1 MIVKLKQIRWELAI
15 LLGIAA
21 LLAWGTAL
29 ERQQQRI
36 ADNMIRLHVVA
47 NSDSREDQA
56 VKLRVR
62 DAVLETAAPYL
73 EAAGS
78 SREARVQLEAI
89 LPRLCAVANQ
99 TLRDNGYT
107 DTATVRLG
115 RELFSTRHYDGFS
128 LPGGYYDSLR
138 VTIGAGEGHNWW
150 CVVYPQLCMSAVS
163 EQKAV
168 AVMGGMEQED
178 AAVLTGEYEFRFR
191 TLELFEDIL
200 GFFRSRQAQPTR

>member
-1 MIVKLKQIRWELAI
+1 MILKRKQIRWELAI

-21 LLAWGTAL
+21 LFAWGTAL

-47 NSDSREDQA
+47 NSDSAEDQA
-56 VKLRVR
+56 VKLLVR

-73 EAAGS
+73 GAAGS
-78 SREARVQLEAI
+78 SAEARRQLEGI
-89 LPRLCAVANQ
+89 LPKLCNIANE
-99 TLRDNGYT
+99 TLRQNGNT
-107 DTATVRLG
+107 DTATVSLR
-115 RELFSTRHYDGFS
+115 RELFGTRHYDGFS

-168 AVMGGMEQED
+168 AVMGGMDQED
-178 AAVLTGEYEFRFR
+178 TAVLTGEYEFRFR
-191 TLELFEDIL
+191 SLELFEDIL
-200 GFFRSRQAQPTR
+200 GFFRSRGDQRSR